1 MKMAFALLFSI
12 SGSVDESKTV
22 YYKNLQACRYMCQ
35 QLSKSQRNYEPVECI
50 CKLQWVDKS
59 TKVLK

>member
-1 MKMAFALLFSI
+1 MAFALLFFFN
-12 SGSVDESKTV
+12 GSVDESKTV

-35 QLSKSQRNYEPVECI
+35 QLSKEQRNYQPTQCI
-50 CKLQWVDKS
+50 CKLVWVETN

>member
-1 MKMAFALLFSI
+1 MKMAFALLFFI

-35 QLSKSQRNYEPVECI
+35 QLSKSQRNYEPVQCV
-50 CKLQWVDKS
+50 CKLQWIEKS

>member
-1 MKMAFALLFSI
+1 MAFALLFFF

-35 QLSKSQRNYEPVECI
+35 QLSKNQRNYEPVQCV
-50 CKLQWVDKS
+50 CKLKWVDKS
-59 TKVLK
+59 IKVLK

>member
-1 MKMAFALLFSI
+1 MAFALLFFF

-35 QLSKSQRNYEPVECI
+35 QLSKTQRNYEPVKCV
-50 CKLQWVDKS
+50 CKLEWVDKS